1 MNGRAGLALAALAL
15 LAPLLA
21 PASGASPAL
30 AQAPP
35 PAALEAGC
43 DPEIREAL
51 AASAARGVEQDLA
64 VIRNADQGIR
74 DPDSILDF
82 SCLEDLFNYRAF
94 NVLFDPGRALEEI
107 LGLAERR
114 VCEIA
119 RNTYRDYVGRTLDAS
134 VYTSRLPRLPGLQ
147 PPAGARYRRPE
158 RQHPARQRG
167 QRRTLPRHPGRWAM
181 STPVRC
187 RTVFNAVILAVALTA
202 TLAAPPA
209 RAHSPCDPTDNDRAE
224 ASRVLAGLTREIDV
238 MEATIVEALRL
249 QTGQLSGYAAQSA
262 KAVTGALDA
271 QTKLQAQ
278 IAREVEETRAMRAR
292 RPTDSGCAAIT
303 GLAGLAATRQAAES
317 AYVRAA
323 GAETGRIA
331 GDRAAVPDAG
341 AAAGNAARFE
351 SLTSTYCN
359 GARAGEDAALCRGGD
374 ALHAADLKAGNLFD
388 RRTFANEAELRMAVE
403 LSRNLTAPVVHDPP
417 ALASAETDQ
426 ERRRILLA
434 RSADARAALAADY
447 FAHARALRA
456 PGAALGVWTAHAAPG
471 RDAATPVSRYELMEL
486 IASRRFENP
495 GWFVD
500 LQAMS
505 RENLLRELVTL
516 QAVSLMLDWRR
527 YRLDERRGAI
537 DATGLALAAER
548 MRLLPGLAN
557 PAAGAN

>member
-15 LAPLLA
+15 LAPVLA
-21 PASGASPAL
+21 PVPGVSPAL

-43 DPEIREAL
+43 DPGIREAL

-64 VIRNADQGIR
+64 VIRNPDQGIR

-107 LGLAERR
+107 LGLAQRR

-119 RNTYRDYVGRTLDAS
+119 RNTYRGYVGRTLDAS
-134 VYTSRLPRLPGLQ
+134 VYTSRLPRLPGLHRL
-147 PPAGARYRRPE
+147 PGLDTDARNG
-158 RQHPARQRG
+158 QHPARQWG
-167 QRRTLPRHPGRWAM
+167 QRRTLPQHPGRWAM

-187 RTVFNAVILAVALTA
+187 RTVFHAVILATALTA
-202 TLAAPPA
+202 TLAVPPA

-303 GLAGLAATRQAAES
+303 GLAGLAAARQAAES
-317 AYVRAA
+317 AYGRAA
-323 GAETGRIA
+323 DAETGRIA

-359 GARAGEDAALCRGGD
+359 GPRAGEDAALCRGGD

-388 RRTFANEAELRMAVE
+388 RRTFANEAELRTAVE
-403 LSRNLTAPVVHDPP
+403 LSRNLAVPVVHDPP

-426 ERRRILLA
+426 ERRRVLLA
-434 RSADARAALAADY
+434 RSADARAALAGDY

-456 PGAALGVWTAHAAPG
+456 PGAALGAWAAQAAPG

-486 IASRRFENP
+486 LASRRFENP

-505 RENLLRELVTL
+505 QENLLREMVIL

-537 DATGLALAAER
+537 DATGLALATED
-548 MRLLPGLAN
+548 MRLMPGLAN

>member
-1 MNGRAGLALAALAL
+1 
-15 LAPLLA
+15 
-21 PASGASPAL
+21 
-30 AQAPP
+30 
-35 PAALEAGC
+35 
-43 DPEIREAL
+43 
-51 AASAARGVEQDLA
+51 
-64 VIRNADQGIR
+64 
-74 DPDSILDF
+74 
-82 SCLEDLFNYRAF
+82 
-94 NVLFDPGRALEEI
+94 
-107 LGLAERR
+107 
-114 VCEIA
+114 
-119 RNTYRDYVGRTLDAS
+119 
-134 VYTSRLPRLPGLQ
+134 
-147 PPAGARYRRPE
+147 
-158 RQHPARQRG
+158 
-167 QRRTLPRHPGRWAM
+167 M
-181 STPVRC
+181 STPVRW
-187 RTVFNAVILAVALTA
+187 RTAFHAVILATALTA
-202 TLAAPPA
+202 TLAVPPA
-209 RAHSPCDPTDNDRAE
+209 HAHSPCDPTDNDRAE
-224 ASRVLAGLTREIDV
+224 ASRVLVGLTREIDV
-238 MEATIVEALRL
+238 MEAAIVEALRL

-262 KAVTGALDA
+262 KAVTGALDT

-374 ALHAADLKAGNLFD
+374 ALHAADLKAGNLLD
-388 RRTFANEAELRMAVE
+388 RRTFANEAELRTAVE

-426 ERRRILLA
+426 ERRRVLLA
-434 RSADARAALAADY
+434 RSADARAALAGDY

-456 PGAALGVWTAHAAPG
+456 PGAAIGAWAALAAPG

-486 IASRRFENP
+486 LASRRFENP

-505 RENLLRELVTL
+505 QENLLRELVTL

>member
-1 MNGRAGLALAALAL
+1 
-15 LAPLLA
+15 
-21 PASGASPAL
+21 
-30 AQAPP
+30 
-35 PAALEAGC
+35 
-43 DPEIREAL
+43 
-51 AASAARGVEQDLA
+51 
-64 VIRNADQGIR
+64 
-74 DPDSILDF
+74 
-82 SCLEDLFNYRAF
+82 
-94 NVLFDPGRALEEI
+94 
-107 LGLAERR
+107 
-114 VCEIA
+114 
-119 RNTYRDYVGRTLDAS
+119 
-134 VYTSRLPRLPGLQ
+134 
-147 PPAGARYRRPE
+147 
-158 RQHPARQRG
+158 
-167 QRRTLPRHPGRWAM
+167 M

-187 RTVFNAVILAVALTA
+187 RTVFHAVILATALTA
-202 TLAAPPA
+202 TLAVPPA

-303 GLAGLAATRQAAES
+303 GLAGLAAARQAAES
-317 AYVRAA
+317 AYGRAA
-323 GAETGRIA
+323 DAETGRIA

-388 RRTFANEAELRMAVE
+388 RRTFANEAELRTAVE

-434 RSADARAALAADY
+434 RSADARAALAGDY

-456 PGAALGVWTAHAAPG
+456 PGAALGAWAAQAAPG
-471 RDAATPVSRYELMEL
+471 RNAATPVSRYELLEL
-486 IASRRFENP
+486 LASRRFENP

-505 RENLLRELVTL
+505 QENLLRELVTL

-537 DATGLALAAER
+537 GATGLALATEG

>member
-1 MNGRAGLALAALAL
+1 M
-15 LAPLLA
+15 
-21 PASGASPAL
+21 
-30 AQAPP
+30 
-35 PAALEAGC
+35 
-43 DPEIREAL
+43 
-51 AASAARGVEQDLA
+51 
-64 VIRNADQGIR
+64 
-74 DPDSILDF
+74 
-82 SCLEDLFNYRAF
+82 
-94 NVLFDPGRALEEI
+94 
-107 LGLAERR
+107 
-114 VCEIA
+114 
-119 RNTYRDYVGRTLDAS
+119 
-134 VYTSRLPRLPGLQ
+134 
-147 PPAGARYRRPE
+147 
-158 RQHPARQRG
+158 
-167 QRRTLPRHPGRWAM
+167 
-181 STPVRC
+181 
-187 RTVFNAVILAVALTA
+187 
-202 TLAAPPA
+202 
-209 RAHSPCDPTDNDRAE
+209 
-224 ASRVLAGLTREIDV
+224 LAGLTREIDV

-317 AYVRAA
+317 AYGRAA

-388 RRTFANEAELRMAVE
+388 RRTFANEAELRTAVE

-434 RSADARAALAADY
+434 RSADARAALAGDY

-456 PGAALGVWTAHAAPG
+456 PGAALGAWAAQAAPG
-471 RDAATPVSRYELMEL
+471 RDAATPVSRYELLEL
-486 IASRRFENP
+486 LASRRFENP

-505 RENLLRELVTL
+505 QENLLRELVTL

-527 YRLDERRGAI
+527 YLKPVMDGY
-537 DATGLALAAER
+537 T
-548 MRLLPGLAN
+548 M
-557 PAAGAN
+557 AAGKGVHFWCFAQSISALDSTWGKEHRKTLLHLAELVQILGFPRTDAEGAEELSRAIGTATYEARTENRSGTIAENRIVTANTQWQAGDSRALVRERLITPDELMTLGPDHQYVIASPKDMPRDALHLHHARYWRRWDSRNLADPNPFVIRKERAEKANTKRVWPQFKLPFGGKAL

>member
-1 MNGRAGLALAALAL
+1 
-15 LAPLLA
+15 
-21 PASGASPAL
+21 
-30 AQAPP
+30 
-35 PAALEAGC
+35 
-43 DPEIREAL
+43 
-51 AASAARGVEQDLA
+51 
-64 VIRNADQGIR
+64 
-74 DPDSILDF
+74 
-82 SCLEDLFNYRAF
+82 
-94 NVLFDPGRALEEI
+94 
-107 LGLAERR
+107 
-114 VCEIA
+114 
-119 RNTYRDYVGRTLDAS
+119 
-134 VYTSRLPRLPGLQ
+134 
-147 PPAGARYRRPE
+147 
-158 RQHPARQRG
+158 
-167 QRRTLPRHPGRWAM
+167 M

-187 RTVFNAVILAVALTA
+187 RTVFHAVMLATALTA
-202 TLAAPPA
+202 RLAVPPA
-209 RAHSPCDPTDNDRAE
+209 HAHSPCDPTDNDRVE
-224 ASRVLAGLTREIDV
+224 ASRVLDGLTREIDV

-278 IAREVEETRAMRAR
+278 IAREVEETRVMRAR

-359 GARAGEDAALCRGGD
+359 GPRAGEDAALCRGAD
-374 ALHAADLKAGNLFD
+374 ALHAADLKAGNLLD
-388 RRTFANEAELRMAVE
+388 RRTFANEAELRTAVE
-403 LSRNLTAPVVHDPP
+403 LSRNLAVPVVHDPP

-434 RSADARAALAADY
+434 RSADARAALAGDY

-456 PGAALGVWTAHAAPG
+456 PGATLGAWAAQAAPG
-471 RDAATPVSRYELMEL
+471 RDAATPVSRYELLEL
-486 IASRRFENP
+486 LASRRFENP
-495 GWFVD
+495 GWFVN

-505 RENLLRELVTL
+505 QENLLRELVTL

>member
-1 MNGRAGLALAALAL
+1 
-15 LAPLLA
+15 
-21 PASGASPAL
+21 
-30 AQAPP
+30 
-35 PAALEAGC
+35 
-43 DPEIREAL
+43 
-51 AASAARGVEQDLA
+51 
-64 VIRNADQGIR
+64 
-74 DPDSILDF
+74 
-82 SCLEDLFNYRAF
+82 
-94 NVLFDPGRALEEI
+94 
-107 LGLAERR
+107 
-114 VCEIA
+114 
-119 RNTYRDYVGRTLDAS
+119 
-134 VYTSRLPRLPGLQ
+134 
-147 PPAGARYRRPE
+147 
-158 RQHPARQRG
+158 
-167 QRRTLPRHPGRWAM
+167 M

-187 RTVFNAVILAVALTA
+187 RTVFHAVILATALTA
-202 TLAAPPA
+202 TLAVPPA

-224 ASRVLAGLTREIDV
+224 ASRVLVGLTREIDV

-317 AYVRAA
+317 AYGRAA
-323 GAETGRIA
+323 DAETGRIA

-388 RRTFANEAELRMAVE
+388 RRTFANEAELRTAVE
-403 LSRNLTAPVVHDPP
+403 LSRNLAVPVVHDPP

-426 ERRRILLA
+426 ERRRVLLA
-434 RSADARAALAADY
+434 RSADARAALAA
-447 FAHARALRA
+447 
-456 PGAALGVWTAHAAPG
+456 PG
-471 RDAATPVSRYELMEL
+471 RNAATPVSRYELLEL
-486 IASRRFENP
+486 LASRRFENP

-505 RENLLRELVTL
+505 QENLLRELVTL

-537 DATGLALAAER
+537 DATGLALAAEG